1 MPQPYNNRCPGCNRL
16 ISIKASQS
24 GGLCPNCKP
33 KERGDGGMFN
43 NSFESDFG
51 FSGSHTPPD
60 SFGIIKDK
68 FGYEE

>member
-24 GGLCPNCKP
+24 GGLCSNCTP
-33 KERGDGGMFN
+33 EERDENAFSD
-43 NSFESDFG
+43 SFEHDFG